1 MGGQQQAGALREEES
16 MAAASTKRITLAD
29 LRKRAREGDLTEKE
43 LRAYFEVDEE
53 RSEPFAPAIRLKYAR
68 VDTGGKQLSP
78 EKAGDLYYLATEAP
92 KEKATRTRSRRTGK
106 SARSL
111 RAAAAST
118 KVLAEGDSWFNLPD
132 FLFPKDAIDVLRQ
145 THNLSSVAKWGDTM
159 ENMLQQRQYVQKLQ
173 SGNFRHFLFSGG
185 GNDVLGS
192 IGAYVKPCTPGD
204 TNSANAP
211 NYVKPSFAT
220 KVSSIITK
228 YGTLADE
235 ARQAEPL
242 VVLYV
247 HGYANAIPVKGKK
260 YLGKPLEALGFNPSG
275 SLAAAIVAH
284 MVGIFNTALKDF
296 AASRAGVV
304 YVDLRPKV
312 GQNDWHS
319 DEIHPKATGATKI
332 ANAFAAAMAAN
343 VA

>member
-1 MGGQQQAGALREEES
+1 
-16 MAAASTKRITLAD
+16 MAAASKKRITLTE
-29 LRKRAREGDLTEKE
+29 LKRRSKKGDLTERE

-53 RSEPFAPAIRLKYAR
+53 RSEPFAPAIRLNYAR
-68 VDTGGKQLSP
+68 VDTVGKQVSP
-78 EKAGDLYYLATEAP
+78 EKAGDLYYLATEVP
-92 KEKATRTRSRRTGK
+92 KEKASRTRTRRASK

-111 RAAAAST
+111 RAATASAT
-118 KVLAEGDSWFNLPD
+118 VKVLAEGDSWFNLPD
-132 FLFPKDAIDVLRQ
+132 FLYPKDAIDVLRQ

-159 ENMLQQRQYVQKLQ
+159 ENMLQERQYVQKLQ

-192 IGAYVKPCTPGD
+192 IGAYVKPHAPGD
-204 TNSANAP
+204 NNPANAP

-247 HGYANAIPVKGKK
+247 HGYANAIPVRGKK
-260 YLGKPLEALGFNPSG
+260 YLGKPLAALGFNPAG
-275 SLAAAIVAH
+275 SLAAAVVVH
-284 MVGIFNTALKDF
+284 MVGMFNTALKNF

-312 GQNDWHS
+312 GPNDWHS

-332 ANAFAAAMAAN
+332 ANAFAAAIAAN

>member
-1 MGGQQQAGALREEES
+1 MV
-16 MAAASTKRITLAD
+16 AASKRITLTE
-29 LRKRAREGDLTEKE
+29 LRRRANKGDLTEKE

-53 RSEPFAPAIRLKYAR
+53 RSEPFAPAIRLNYAR
-68 VDTGGKQLSP
+68 VDTVGKQLSP
-78 EKAGDLYYLATEAP
+78 EKTGDLYYLATEVP
-92 KEKATRTRSRRTGK
+92 KEKAARTRTRRGAGK
-106 SARSL
+106 SAKSL
-111 RAAAAST
+111 RAAAASM

-132 FLFPKDAIDVLRQ
+132 FLYPKDAIDVLRQ
-145 THNLSSVAKWGDTM
+145 THDLSSVAKWGDTM
-159 ENMLQQRQYVQKLQ
+159 ANMLQERQYVQKLQ

-192 IGAYVKPCTPGD
+192 INTYVKPCTPGD
-204 TNSANAP
+204 TNPANAP

-220 KVSSIITK
+220 KVAAIIRQ

-275 SLAAAIVAH
+275 ALAAAIVSH
-284 MVGIFNTALKDF
+284 MVGMFNTALKNF

-312 GQNDWHS
+312 GSNDWHS

-332 ANAFAAAMAAN
+332 ANAFAAAIAAN